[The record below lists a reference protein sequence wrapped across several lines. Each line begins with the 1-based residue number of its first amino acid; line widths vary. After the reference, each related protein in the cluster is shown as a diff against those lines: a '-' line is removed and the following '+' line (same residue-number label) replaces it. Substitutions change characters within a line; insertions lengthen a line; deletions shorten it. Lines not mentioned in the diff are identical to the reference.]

1 MDDFNVGETKE
12 AIGTVVF
19 DGKMLEA
26 VNEVFKEGRFIAGNF
41 VLRAWE
47 FYESSMYLY
56 LMTDLSG
63 NAWIE
68 LKKFFY

>member
-41 VLRAWE
+41 VLRA
-47 FYESSMYLY
+47 
-56 LMTDLSG
+56 
-63 NAWIE
+63 
-68 LKKFFY
+68 